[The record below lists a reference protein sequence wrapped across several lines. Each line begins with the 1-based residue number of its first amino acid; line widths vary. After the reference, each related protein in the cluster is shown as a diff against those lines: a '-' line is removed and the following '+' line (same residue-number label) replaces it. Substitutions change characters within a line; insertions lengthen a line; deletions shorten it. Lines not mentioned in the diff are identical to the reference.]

1 MLYLLITYM
10 QRLGMRISALRV
22 LKYITVRSAMAL
34 ISAFV
39 IGLII
44 GPKIIRILKEMKIG
58 QPILQVD
65 TKDGVQ
71 LPEEHQKKKGTPI
84 MGGLIIVIALI
95 VPVMLLCNLT
105 DPLVLMLIAVMVGF
119 GLVGYRDDYL
129 KFTEKNSKGISPRAK
144 MAAQLSLGFVVGLF
158 LMVRGEGIV
167 YSFTS
172 ESGGTHLCF
181 PFVKSWYPNL
191 GWLFI
196 PYAMFVVTATSNATN
211 LTDGMD
217 GLAIGTVIVVAS
229 SLGFISY
236 LVGRPDYAQ
245 YLIIPYVRGA
255 GEITVFLSAMIGASV
270 AFLWFNANPAEIFMG
285 DTGSLALGGLLG
297 TIALFLKQEI
307 LLVIIGGIFVLEA
320 LSVIIQVGS
329 YRLRN
334 KKRVFRMAPYHHHL
348 QKLGLAEPKIIARF
362 WIVAAILALVGLTTL
377 KLR

>member
-1 MLYLLITYM
+1 MLYPSITDTPT
-10 QRLGMRISALRV
+10 LCIHISGLRA

-44 GPKIIRILKEMKIG
+44 GPKIIKKLKIMKIG
-58 QPILQVD
+58 QPILHVN

-95 VPVMLLCNLT
+95 LPVMLFCNIT
-105 DPLVLMLIAVMVGF
+105 DPLVLMLVAVMVGF

-129 KFTEKNSKGISPRAK
+129 KFTQKNSKGISPRAK
-144 MAAQLSLGFVVGLF
+144 MAAQLTLGFIVGLF

-172 ESGGTHLCF
+172 EIGGTHLCF

-229 SLGFISY
+229 SLGIISY
-236 LVGRPDYAQ
+236 LAGRPDYAQ

-255 GEITVFLSAMIGASV
+255 GEITVFRSAMIGASV

-307 LLVIIGGIFVLEA
+307 LLIIIGGIFVLEA
-320 LSVIIQVGS
+320 LSVILQVGS

-334 KKRVFRMAPYHHHL
+334 GKRIFLMAPYHHHL
-348 QKLGLAEPKIIARF
+348 QKRGLAEPKIIARF